1 MFRSKKILRAKFKSL
16 IFLKIREINI
26 MSKNLKSV
34 ITCDLDG
41 KIETFS
47 EGAQQL
53 FGYTEEEII
62 GKGRV
67 SDFSAGQIVLGHV
80 VNWLAESVEKGAW
93 EGNTVFLHK
102 DGTEMPCKIKIT
114 PTKDKEGNHIGYCGV
129 TSPLSDKS
137 ADEVRPKISF
147 GTKLF
152 SWMVIMRLPFLTA
165 TIVPILLGAAVASRF
180 VSIDWFYFTLTMLG
194 GFLLHIGTNTS
205 NDYYDHT
212 SGTDEANYNYMVPF
226 SGGSRS
232 IQMGLISAKG
242 MLNVAIITFALS
254 AIVGI
259 PLIYKAG
266 INILYLGIVGFL
278 SGLFYTA
285 PPFRFASRKGMGELL
300 IGLNFGPLMVAGS
313 FLVQTNGDMTHIID
327 AVFAGIPIGFLVAA
341 IVFVNQFPDHDGD
354 KATGKNNL
362 VVVFGPEKARIGYVA
377 LIVGAFVSI
386 IALSWTNPLTFPTLS
401 LVSLITSVYSIFT
414 IKTLYKHYDN
424 RLLQPANAGT
434 IGLHFLTGLFFCAGI
449 WLG

>member
-1 MFRSKKILRAKFKSL
+1 
-16 IFLKIREINI
+16 
-26 MSKNLKSV
+26 MSDNLKSV

-47 EGAQQL
+47 EGAEQL
-53 FGYTEEEII
+53 FGYTQEEII

-67 SDFSAGQIVLGHV
+67 SDFSSGQIVLGHV
-80 VNWLAESVEKGAW
+80 VNWLAESVEKGKW
-93 EGNTVFLHK
+93 EGETVFLHK
-102 DGTEMPCKIKIT
+102 DGHEMPCKIKIT
-114 PTKDKEGNHIGYCGV
+114 PTKNKEGDHTGYCGV
-129 TSPLSDKS
+129 TSPLKDKEP
-137 ADEVRPKISF
+137 DQVRPKINIA
-147 GTKLF
+147 TKLF

-165 TIVPILLGAAVASRF
+165 TIVPILLGAAVASQLGYET
-180 VSIDWFYFTLTMLG
+180 DWIYFAMPMLG

-205 NDYYDHT
+205 NDYFDHT

-254 AIVGI
+254 ALVGI
-259 PLIYKAG
+259 PLIMKAG
-266 INILYLGIVGFL
+266 VNILYLGIIGFL
-278 SGLFYTA
+278 SGLFFTA

-300 IGLNFGPLMVAGS
+300 IGLNFGPLMVTGS
-313 FLVQTNGDMTHIID
+313 FLVQTSGDLTYVLD
-327 AVFAGIPIGFLVAA
+327 AALSGIPIGFLVAA

-362 VVVFGPEKARIGYVA
+362 VVVFGPEKARIGYVF
-377 LIVGAFVSI
+377 LIAGAFISI
-386 IALSWTNPLTFPTLS
+386 ITLALARPGTFPILS
-401 LVSLITSVYSIFT
+401 LISLITSFYSIYT
-414 IKTLYKHYDN
+414 IKTLYKYYDN

>member
-1 MFRSKKILRAKFKSL
+1 M
-16 IFLKIREINI
+16 
-26 MSKNLKSV
+26 MSDNLKSV

-47 EGAQQL
+47 EGAEQL
-53 FGYTEEEII
+53 FGYTQDEII

-67 SDFSAGQIVLGHV
+67 SDFSSGQIVLGHV
-80 VNWLAESVEKGAW
+80 VNWLAESVEKGKW
-93 EGNTVFLHK
+93 EGETVFLHK
-102 DGTEMPCKIKIT
+102 DGHEMPCKIKIT
-114 PTKDKEGNHIGYCGV
+114 PTKDKKGNHIGYCGV
-129 TSPLSDKS
+129 TSPLKNKEPDQ
-137 ADEVRPKISF
+137 VRPKINF
-147 GTKLF
+147 ATRLF

-165 TIVPILLGAAVASRF
+165 TIVPILLGAAVASQLGYE
-180 VSIDWFYFTLTMLG
+180 IDWIYFAMTMLG

-205 NDYYDHT
+205 NDYFDHT

-254 AIVGI
+254 ALVGI
-259 PLIYKAG
+259 PLIMKAG
-266 INILYLGIVGFL
+266 VNILYLGIIGFL

-313 FLVQTNGDMTHIID
+313 FLVQTSGDLTHILD
-327 AVFAGIPIGFLVAA
+327 AALSGIPIGFLVAA

-362 VVVFGPEKARIGYVA
+362 VVVFGPEKARIGYVF
-377 LIVGAFVSI
+377 LIAGAFISI
-386 IALSWTNPLTFPTLS
+386 ITLALARPGTFPILS
-401 LVSLITSVYSIFT
+401 LISLITSFYSIYT
-414 IKTLYKHYDN
+414 IKLYINIMIIDYCN
-424 RLLQPANAGT
+424 QQMQELLDY
-434 IGLHFLTGLFFCAGI
+434 IS
-449 WLG
+449 

>member
-1 MFRSKKILRAKFKSL
+1 
-16 IFLKIREINI
+16 
-26 MSKNLKSV
+26 
-34 ITCDLDG
+34 
-41 KIETFS
+41 
-47 EGAQQL
+47 
-53 FGYTEEEII
+53 
-62 GKGRV
+62 
-67 SDFSAGQIVLGHV
+67 
-80 VNWLAESVEKGAW
+80 
-93 EGNTVFLHK
+93 
-102 DGTEMPCKIKIT
+102 
-114 PTKDKEGNHIGYCGV
+114 
-129 TSPLSDKS
+129 
-137 ADEVRPKISF
+137 
-147 GTKLF
+147 
-152 SWMVIMRLPFLTA
+152 MRLPFLTA
-165 TIVPILLGAAVASRF
+165 TIVPILLGAAVASKF

-313 FLVQTNGDMTHIID
+313 ALVQTGQLLPE
-327 AVFAGIPIGFLVAA
+327 AFLAGLPIGLLIAA
-341 IVFVNQFPDHDGD
+341 VVYMNEFPDHDSD
-354 KATGKNNL
+354 KQTGKNTL
-362 VVVFGPEKARIGYVA
+362 IVVFGPEKARFGYVA
-377 LIVGAFVSI
+377 LVASAFISIVVM
-386 IALSWTNPLTFPTLS
+386 ALNGIFPKLT
-401 LVSLITSVYSIFT
+401 LITLISAYFGIT
-414 IKTLYKHYDN
+414 ATTTLYKHYN
-424 RLLQPANAGT
+424 SRLLQPANWGT
-434 IGLHFLTGLFFCAGI
+434 IYLHSAAGFLFCIGI
-449 WLG
+449 WLGTPV

>member
-1 MFRSKKILRAKFKSL
+1 M
-16 IFLKIREINI
+16 ND
-26 MSKNLKSV
+26 NLKSV

-47 EGAQQL
+47 EGAEQL
-53 FGYTEEEII
+53 FGYTQDEII
-62 GKGRV
+62 GKSRV
-67 SDFSAGQIVLGHV
+67 SDFSSGQIVLGHV
-80 VNWLAESVEKGAW
+80 VKWLDESVEKGKW
-93 EGNTVFLHK
+93 EGETVFLHK
-102 DGTEMPCKIKIT
+102 DGHEMPCKIKIT
-114 PTKDKEGNHIGYCGV
+114 PTKDKNGNHIGYCGV
-129 TSPLSDKS
+129 TSPLKDKEP
-137 ADEVRPKISF
+137 DQVRPKINF
-147 GTKLF
+147 ATKLF

-165 TIVPILLGAAVASRF
+165 TIVPILLGAAVASHLGYE
-180 VSIDWFYFTLTMLG
+180 IDWIYFSMTMLG

-205 NDYYDHT
+205 NDYFDHT

-242 MLNVAIITFALS
+242 MLNVSIISFALS
-254 AIVGI
+254 ALVGI
-259 PLIYKAG
+259 PLIMKAG
-266 INILYLGIVGFL
+266 INILYLGIIGFL

-285 PPFRFASRKGMGELL
+285 PPFRFASRRGMGELL

-313 FLVQTNGDMTHIID
+313 FLVQTSGDLTHILD
-327 AVFAGIPIGFLVAA
+327 AALSGIPIGFLVAA

-354 KATGKNNL
+354 KKTGKNNL
-362 VVVFGPEKARIGYVA
+362 VVVFGLEKARIGYVF
-377 LIVGAFVSI
+377 LIAGAFISI
-386 IALSWTNPLTFPTLS
+386 IALALARPDTFPILS
-401 LVSLITSVYSIFT
+401 LISLITSFYSIYT
-414 IKTLYKHYDN
+414 IKTLYKYYDN